1 MPDFFSYFTPKK
13 LAAPEYVEDHVGESD
28 LEERNVVN
36 KQDLIIDEGDVDG
49 ILNENF
55 NHCCDLGHAIDL
67 SSVESLS
74 TALLKLETEKES
86 LENEIQQQY
95 DRMNITELADIL
107 TRIRSVTHIQTD
119 IEDEESKEEIEQ
131 MMELLKSTA
140 SFVERRLRKIKIKT
154 SSTQPENLQDT
165 LPLSS
170 LEEHNICVTTVA
182 VSQDGDARLSVE
194 EEDDKEFISST
205 DEGNQSEIDK
215 TEEDNGHKED
225 ITDETSNE
233 IIDDDGGSGAV
244 DDCDGNLEDESD
256 PNEDDHLQDL
266 KSKFGSKRTRW
277 SIRKV
282 FKKNF

>member
-1 MPDFFSYFTPKK
+1 MPDFFSYFSPKK
-13 LAAPEYVEDHVGESD
+13 LESPKSVEDYTSEDD
-28 LEERNVVN
+28 LLEQEVVT
-36 KQDLIIDEGDVDG
+36 KPDLIIDEGDVDG

-74 TALLKLETEKES
+74 TALLKLESEKES

-95 DRMNITELADIL
+95 VRMDITELGDIV
-107 TRIRSVTHIQTD
+107 TRITSVSHIETD
-119 IEDEESKEEIEQ
+119 LEDEESTEEIEE
-131 MMELLKSTA
+131 MLELLKSTA

-154 SSTQPENLQDT
+154 SSLQPESLQDT

-170 LEEHNICVTTVA
+170 SEEINICVA
-182 VSQDGDARLSVE
+182 VSEDGEAGLRGELEGQNDNDLISNHPEIVE
-194 EEDDKEFISST
+194 T
-205 DEGNQSEIDK
+205 DVDGEHD
-215 TEEDNGHKED
+215 ED
-225 ITDETSNE
+225 ITDKPSNE
-233 IIDDDGGSGAV
+233 IFDEDDEGSEAV
-244 DDCDGNLEDESD
+244 NDCDRDLDVESG
-256 PNEDDHLQDL
+256 PNEDDNLQDL